1 MLILFLFTESL
12 MREHFVLVAVN
23 DDVGLCRVTTLQ
35 TMWNSQTVC
44 STPVHVQSYSYH
56 AGTSIIV
63 SDGVR
68 NTTVHDSKPKW

>member
-35 TMWNSQTVC
+35 TM
-44 STPVHVQSYSYH
+44 
-56 AGTSIIV
+56 
-63 SDGVR
+63 
-68 NTTVHDSKPKW
+68 